1 MAYTAD
7 DLFDI
12 LNEDGTRS
20 GLTKP
25 RALVHRDG
33 DLHGASHVF
42 LTRLHEG
49 RIEVLLQ
56 KRSMTKDSFP
66 GCLDISSAGHLD
78 AGEAYDDAARRELSE
93 ELGIQNQMPQFLFI
107 QRQDYEA
114 SFYGS
119 YFHDREIDYVYMLE
133 LDLPAEA
140 FKIEEAELQSVH
152 WMAAAEVLNA
162 VDAGN
167 PRFCLLRE
175 EFHRLV
181 THLEAYFHQK
191 VV

>member
-1 MAYTAD
+1 MAFTAN

-20 GLTKP
+20 GRTKP

-33 DLHGASHVF
+33 DLHGASHIF
-42 LTRLHEG
+42 LTRLHQG

-78 AGEAYDDAARRELSE
+78 CGEDYDTAARRELGE
-93 ELGIQNQMPQFLFI
+93 ELGLTDHIPQFLFI

-114 SFYGS
+114 SFHGA
-119 YFHDREIDYVYMLE
+119 YFHDREIDYVYMLA
-133 LDLPAEA
+133 LDRPAEA
-140 FKIEEAELQSVH
+140 FKIEAAELESVQ
-152 WMAAAEVLNA
+152 WMPAAEILRA
-162 VDAGN
+162 VDAGD
-167 PRFCLLRE
+167 PRFCLLPE
-175 EFHRLV
+175 EFHRLIPY
-181 THLEAYFHQK
+181 LEAYFKQK
-191 VV
+191 IN